1 VVRLADWPRAPYLN
15 DELRGWMRQQLGTLG
30 VEEIAVYAV
39 ETRGTDEVRRIMA
52 ATEVGLL
59 DETYAPTNS
68 AARYRLAGRLY
79 PWQAVRGVD
88 LRVETVRVW
97 ALEDRTR
104 WSLQI
109 GRPGFAVI
117 TEDPQLGSALCD
129 FAKVCSVMAE
139 PFGWP
144 LTEPQAEEMPQAV
157 REIPQAVREAPQP
170 VREAPQPVRSE
181 IPPQPVREFQQPV
194 REIQQPMRE
203 APRTVPIL
211 VEPEQ
216 EQELARLPGP
226 ELEAE
231 PPQPQRPRSIGPFRR

>member
-1 VVRLADWPRAPYLN
+1 MVRLADWPRAPYLN
-15 DELRGWMRQQLGTLG
+15 DELRGWMRQQLGILG

-39 ETRGTDEVRRIMA
+39 ESGGADEVRRILA

-144 LTEPQAEEMPQAV
+144 LTEPPADEMPQAV
-157 REIPQAVREAPQP
+157 REIPQPAREFPQP
-170 VREAPQPVRSE
+170 MREAPQPVRSE
-181 IPPQPVREFQQPV
+181 IQQPV
-194 REIQQPMRE
+194 REIQQPVRE

-226 ELEAE
+226 ERETE
-231 PPQPQRPRSIGPFRR
+231 PTQPHRPRSIGPFRR